1 MALEIL
7 RSLFRDKFPST
18 GDRGNPAPW
27 REGEFIAFVTFVD
40 APHFLAPD
48 ERLASDQAS
57 MRLRVGLPARELA
70 HRRRVCLVPID
81 YLERDP
87 GLERLGTVRAIVVGK
102 PPVSFFIEQEPRAR
116 SLLEWIE
123 ATAQVRRIVVDF
135 SDDLEAAAA
144 MFSRPALLEFQER
157 LLRAC
162 PATVPSDALRARL
175 ARHARHGITVI
186 EDPYESARA
195 GKPRFA
201 PGAALRLAWFGAFGP
216 PLRAFVE
223 AQFRTIAE
231 RLPPR
236 PAELAFV
243 TYASQAGLVAEIGT
257 MLRAVNANFSL
268 RHVDWSLS
276 ASAREIEQSDIVVL
290 PQDVESAWGRVKSH
304 NRLVEAIRAGRFATA
319 SPIPAY
325 VELAQY
331 AWVGNDLAGGIAW
344 ALAHPDDVL
353 SRIAAGQAYVAE
365 RFSPSRIAGE
375 WARVLDV

>member
-162 PATVPSDALRARL
+162 PATVPSGALRARL

-257 MLRAVNANFSL
+257 MLLIERQRARNRAV
-268 RHVDWSLS
+268 RHRGT
-276 ASAREIEQSDIVVL
+276 AAGCRERLGPGQV
-290 PQDVESAWGRVKSH
+290 PQ
-304 NRLVEAIRAGRFATA
+304 
-319 SPIPAY
+319 P
-325 VELAQY
+325 
-331 AWVGNDLAGGIAW
+331 AGGGDTRGEVRNG
-344 ALAHPDDVL
+344 LAHPRL
-353 SRIAAGQAYVAE
+353 CR
-365 RFSPSRIAGE
+365 
-375 WARVLDV
+375 ARAIRMGRQRSGRWDCVGACASG